1 MTNSKNNKI
10 GLASEVSDAFGSA
23 VKPALGGSFK
33 IFPPSY
39 HHQGV
44 KMDGDSGYTPSKMEY
59 LYMEELERLER
70 EPTPE
75 QVDELF
81 EALGRSFK

>member
-1 MTNSKNNKI
+1 MTNKDNKI

-23 VKPALGGSFK
+23 VQPALGGTFK
-33 IFPPSY
+33 IHPPS
-39 HHQGV
+39 HHFV
-44 KMDGDSGYTPSKMEY
+44 PEMPGDSGFTPMER
-59 LYMEELERLER
+59 LYMEELERLEN

-81 EALGRSFK
+81 AALGGSFK

>member
-1 MTNSKNNKI
+1 MTNSKNNDN

-23 VKPALGGSFK
+23 VSGAFK
-33 IFPPSY
+33 ILPPSY

-44 KMDGDSGYTPSKMEY
+44 KMPGDSGYTPMER
-59 LYMEELERLER
+59 LYMEEMERLEN

>member
-1 MTNSKNNKI
+1 MTNRDNDI

-23 VKPALGGSFK
+23 VQPALGGTFK

-39 HHQGV
+39 QHFVPQV
-44 KMDGDSGYTPSKMEY
+44 PGDSGYTLSKMEY
-59 LYMEELERLER
+59 LYMEEMGRLEN

-81 EALGRSFK
+81 HALGGSFK

>member
-1 MTNSKNNKI
+1 MTNSKNNDN

-23 VKPALGGSFK
+23 VSGAFK
-33 IFPPSY
+33 FNPPSY
-39 HHQGV
+39 SHFV
-44 KMDGDSGYTPSKMEY
+44 PKMDGDSGYTPSQMER
-59 LYMEELERLER
+59 LYMEEMERLEN

-81 EALGRSFK
+81 EALGGSFK

>member
-1 MTNSKNNKI
+1 MTNSKNNDN

-23 VKPALGGSFK
+23 VQPAFGGTFK
-33 IFPPSY
+33 INPPSY

-44 KMDGDSGYTPSKMEY
+44 KMDGDSGFTPMER
-59 LYMEELERLER
+59 LYMEELERLEN

-81 EALGRSFK
+81 EALGGSFK

>member
-1 MTNSKNNKI
+1 MTNSKNNDN

-23 VKPALGGSFK
+23 VSGAFK
-33 IFPPSY
+33 FNPPSY

-44 KMDGDSGYTPSKMEY
+44 KMPGDSGYTLSKVER
-59 LYMEELERLER
+59 LYMEEMERLDN

>member
-1 MTNSKNNKI
+1 MTNKDNDN

-23 VKPALGGSFK
+23 FQPAFGGTFK

-44 KMDGDSGYTPSKMEY
+44 EMDGDSGFSPMER
-59 LYMEELERLER
+59 LYMEELERLDNT
-70 EPTPE
+70 PTPE
-75 QVDELF
+75 QVDDLF
-81 EALGRSFK
+81 AALGGSFK

>member
-1 MTNSKNNKI
+1 MTNSKNNDN

-23 VKPALGGSFK
+23 VQPALGVGFF
-33 IFPPSY
+33 INPPSY
-39 HHQGV
+39 QHFV
-44 KMDGDSGYTPSKMEY
+44 TKMDGDSGFTPMER
-59 LYMEELERLER
+59 LYMEELERLEN

-81 EALGRSFK
+81 SALGGSFK

>member
-1 MTNSKNNKI
+1 MTNRDNKI

-33 IFPPSY
+33 INPPSY
-39 HHQGV
+39 HHFV
-44 KMDGDSGYTPSKMEY
+44 PEMPGDSGFSPMER
-59 LYMEELERLER
+59 LYMEEMERLEN

-81 EALGRSFK
+81 HALGGSFK

>member
-1 MTNSKNNKI
+1 MTNKDNKI

-23 VKPALGGSFK
+23 IQPAVGGTFL
-33 IFPPSY
+33 INPPSY

-44 KMDGDSGYTPSKMEY
+44 KMPGGSGFTLMDHF
-59 LYMEELERLER
+59 YMEEMERLNNT
-70 EPTPE
+70 PTPE

-81 EALGRSFK
+81 AALGGSFK

>member
-1 MTNSKNNKI
+1 MTNKDNEI

-23 VKPALGGSFK
+23 VSGAFK
-33 IFPPSY
+33 FNPPSY
-39 HHQGV
+39 QHFV
-44 KMDGDSGYTPSKMEY
+44 PEMPGDSGFSPMER
-59 LYMEELERLER
+59 LYMEEMERLEN

-81 EALGRSFK
+81 HALGGSFK

>member
-1 MTNSKNNKI
+1 MTNKDNDN

-23 VKPALGGSFK
+23 VQPALGGTFK

-39 HHQGV
+39 HHFV
-44 KMDGDSGYTPSKMEY
+44 PEMDGDSGYTPMER
-59 LYMEELERLER
+59 LYMEELERLEN

-81 EALGRSFK
+81 NALGGSFK

>member
-1 MTNSKNNKI
+1 MTNRNNEI

-23 VKPALGGSFK
+23 VKPALGGTFK

-44 KMDGDSGYTPSKMEY
+44 KMDGDSGFSPMER
-59 LYMEELERLER
+59 LYMEELERLEN

-75 QVDELF
+75 QVDDLF
-81 EALGRSFK
+81 HALGGSFK

>member
-23 VKPALGGSFK
+23 VCGSFL
-33 IFPPSY
+33 INPPSY
-39 HHQGV
+39 QHFV
-44 KMDGDSGYTPSKMEY
+44 PEMDAASKMER
-59 LYMEELERLER
+59 LYMEELERLEN

-75 QVDELF
+75 QVDQLF
-81 EALGRSFK
+81 NALGGSFK

>member
-23 VKPALGGSFK
+23 VSGAFK

-39 HHQGV
+39 SHFV
-44 KMDGDSGYTPSKMEY
+44 PKMDGDPGFSPMER
-59 LYMEELERLER
+59 LYMEEMERLEN

-75 QVDELF
+75 QVDDLF
-81 EALGRSFK
+81 HALGGSFK

>member
-1 MTNSKNNKI
+1 MTNKDNKI

-23 VKPALGGSFK
+23 VCGSFL
-33 IFPPSY
+33 INPPSY
-39 HHQGV
+39 QHFV
-44 KMDGDSGYTPSKMEY
+44 PEMDAASKMER
-59 LYMEELERLER
+59 LYMEELERLEN

-81 EALGRSFK
+81 AALGGSFK

>member
-1 MTNSKNNKI
+1 MTNKDNDN

-23 VKPALGGSFK
+23 VCGSFL
-33 IFPPSY
+33 INPPSY

-44 KMDGDSGYTPSKMEY
+44 EMDAASKMER
-59 LYMEELERLER
+59 LYMEELERLDNT
-70 EPTPE
+70 PTPE

-81 EALGRSFK
+81 AALGGSFK

>member
-1 MTNSKNNKI
+1 MTNRNNEI

-23 VKPALGGSFK
+23 VQPALGGTFK
-33 IFPPSY
+33 INPPSY

-44 KMDGDSGYTPSKMEY
+44 KMDGDSGYTLSKMEY
-59 LYMEELERLER
+59 LYMEELERLEC

-81 EALGRSFK
+81 HALGGSFK

>member
-1 MTNSKNNKI
+1 MTNRDNDH

-23 VKPALGGSFK
+23 VQPAFGGTFK

-44 KMDGDSGYTPSKMEY
+44 KMDAASKMER
-59 LYMEELERLER
+59 LYMEELERLEN

>member
-1 MTNSKNNKI
+1 MTNSKNNDN

-23 VKPALGGSFK
+23 VSGAFK

-44 KMDGDSGYTPSKMEY
+44 NMPGDSGYTLSKMEY
-59 LYMEELERLER
+59 LYMEELERLEN

-81 EALGRSFK
+81 EALGGSFK

>member
-1 MTNSKNNKI
+1 MTNKDNDN

-23 VKPALGGSFK
+23 VCGSFL
-33 IFPPSY
+33 INPPSY

-44 KMDGDSGYTPSKMEY
+44 KMDAASKMER
-59 LYMEELERLER
+59 LYMEEIERLDNT
-70 EPTPE
+70 PTPE

-81 EALGRSFK
+81 EALGGSFK

>member
-1 MTNSKNNKI
+1 MTNDNDN

-23 VKPALGGSFK
+23 GQPALGGTFK

-44 KMDGDSGYTPSKMEY
+44 KMPGDSGFSPMEL
-59 LYMEELERLER
+59 LYMEELERLDN

>member
-1 MTNSKNNKI
+1 MTNKDNKI

-23 VKPALGGSFK
+23 VKPALGGTFK
-33 IFPPSY
+33 INPPSY

-44 KMDGDSGYTPSKMEY
+44 KMDGDSGYTPSQMER
-59 LYMEELERLER
+59 LYMEEIERLEN

-81 EALGRSFK
+81 HALGGSFK

>member
-1 MTNSKNNKI
+1 MTNSKNNDN

-23 VKPALGGSFK
+23 VSGAFK
-33 IFPPSY
+33 INPPSY

-44 KMDGDSGYTPSKMEY
+44 KMDGDSGYTPSQMER
-59 LYMEELERLER
+59 LYMEEIERLDNG
-70 EPTPE
+70 PTPE